1 MLIVHPSLAWLAL
14 KVWRVHKLRAASAL
28 DASALDLEHF
38 VHENTLAADQFVLEG
53 AYGPYRKLVR
63 FQAQKDAVLCP
74 MQARTKGIV
83 VSGTVVGQRGESVQV
98 MLDEIAEI
106 YFDPQSED
114 IWVQTPQ
121 CVYLL
126 DKPLVHYTPYFNAL
140 RLGLAKYSSAKA

>member
-1 MLIVHPSLAWLAL
+1 MR
-14 KVWRVHKLRAASAL
+14 KMRANSEL

-38 VHENTLAADQFVLEG
+38 VHENTLGEDQFMLEG

-63 FQAQKDAVLCP
+63 FQAQKDAVLCQ

-83 VSGTVVGQRGESVQV
+83 VSGTVLGQRGESTQV
-98 MLDEIAEI
+98 MVDEIAEI

-114 IWVQTPQ
+114 IWMQTPH

-126 DKPLVHYTPYFNAL
+126 DKPLVHYTTYFNHL
-140 RLGLAKYSSAKA
+140 RAGLAKYASANA